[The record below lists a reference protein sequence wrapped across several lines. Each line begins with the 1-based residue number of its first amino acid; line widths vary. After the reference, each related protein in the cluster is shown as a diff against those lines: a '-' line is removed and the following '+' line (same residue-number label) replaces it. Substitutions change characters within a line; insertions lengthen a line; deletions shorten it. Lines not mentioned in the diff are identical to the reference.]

1 MSVMTL
7 LDMLKNL
14 FAKLKR
20 NQVKASDVNAFKES
34 EKKNIAKEEK

>member
-1 MSVMTL
+1 
-7 LDMLKNL
+7 MLKNL

-20 NQVKASDVNAFKES
+20 NQIKTSDVNAFKES